1 MEYVLKNTTVYE
13 DGSVVNVHSPIL
25 TPEEREQREKRL
37 YNAAAQFARS
47 MKTEEIIR
55 DNTTSDRYMSVSGN
69 DNKGFYI

>member
-13 DGSVVNVHSPIL
+13 DGSVVNVHSPVL

-47 MKTEEIIR
+47 IKTEKLQMR
-55 DNTTSDRYMSVSGN
+55 
-69 DNKGFYI
+69 

>member
-37 YNAAAQFARS
+37 HNAAQFARS
-47 MKTEEIIR
+47 IKTEELQMR
-55 DNTTSDRYMSVSGN
+55 
-69 DNKGFYI
+69 